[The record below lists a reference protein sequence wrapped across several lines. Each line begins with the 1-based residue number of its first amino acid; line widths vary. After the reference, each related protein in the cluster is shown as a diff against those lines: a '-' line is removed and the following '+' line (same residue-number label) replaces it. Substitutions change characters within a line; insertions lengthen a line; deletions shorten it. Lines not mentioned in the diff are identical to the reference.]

1 MNFNE
6 VAYTRPDPDAV
17 IATAKAGAA
26 DMAQATSPE
35 AALAVAKRMTAY
47 FNDVDSAAIIAN
59 TRHTIDTRDAFYK
72 QESDFWDNFEP
83 QLDSATTDYLK
94 AVLASPYQ
102 EALSEIYPKPFM
114 LQAKNQL
121 RTESPDVIGLKQ
133 QANALSSE
141 YTNLIASAQ
150 IDFQGQ
156 TYTLAQLGPF
166 RDDKDRAVRKA
177 ANEAYWGFFAQHEA
191 TFDRIYDDMVKTRT
205 EIAHKLGFADYSA
218 MSYAFMNRFD
228 YDEAMVSTYRHEVLT
243 KVVPLVQKQR
253 AKQAARLGLD
263 HLAYYDLGVQF
274 TTGNPKPTGTSAE
287 LVATAQQMYHDMSPE
302 AGEFFDKMVTDHLL
316 DLLAKPGKASGGYC
330 EFIPSLQAPFI
341 FSNFNGTSD
350 DVDVLTHEA
359 GHAFQTYLARWI
371 QPSGL
376 QFPTFEAAEIFSM
389 SMEFIAYPWMP
400 KFFGDQTD
408 KRLYAHLQSALE
420 FLPYGI
426 LVDHFQHEVY
436 THPDWTPAQRKAC
449 WRELEQQYCPDK
461 DYSENPDLARGI
473 YWMRQGHIFESP
485 FYYIDYT
492 IAQVIAYQFW
502 KRFNVDHDETAW
514 TDYVTM
520 AKAGGSKTLLELIK
534 LGHLRSPFEPGAL
547 DSTLTAISEALDAV
561 DDQAIDR

>member
-1 MNFNE
+1 MDFNE

-166 RDDKDRAVRKA
+166 RDDKNRAVRKA
-177 ANEAYWGFFAQHEA
+177 ANEAYWGFF
-191 TFDRIYDDMVKTRT
+191 
-205 EIAHKLGFADYSA
+205 
-218 MSYAFMNRFD
+218 
-228 YDEAMVSTYRHEVLT
+228 
-243 KVVPLVQKQR
+243 
-253 AKQAARLGLD
+253 
-263 HLAYYDLGVQF
+263 
-274 TTGNPKPTGTSAE
+274 
-287 LVATAQQMYHDMSPE
+287 
-302 AGEFFDKMVTDHLL
+302 
-316 DLLAKPGKASGGYC
+316 
-330 EFIPSLQAPFI
+330 
-341 FSNFNGTSD
+341 
-350 DVDVLTHEA
+350 
-359 GHAFQTYLARWI
+359 
-371 QPSGL
+371 
-376 QFPTFEAAEIFSM
+376 
-389 SMEFIAYPWMP
+389 
-400 KFFGDQTD
+400 
-408 KRLYAHLQSALE
+408 
-420 FLPYGI
+420 
-426 LVDHFQHEVY
+426 
-436 THPDWTPAQRKAC
+436 
-449 WRELEQQYCPDK
+449 CP
-461 DYSENPDLARGI
+461 ARG
-473 YWMRQGHIFESP
+473 
-485 FYYIDYT
+485 D
-492 IAQVIAYQFW
+492 
-502 KRFNVDHDETAW
+502 
-514 TDYVTM
+514 
-520 AKAGGSKTLLELIK
+520 L
-534 LGHLRSPFEPGAL
+534 
-547 DSTLTAISEALDAV
+547 
-561 DDQAIDR
+561 